1 MRTIALL
8 NQKGGVSK
16 TTSAISIAFG
26 LAKLGK
32 NILLIDLD
40 PQASLSVS
48 LGIEDPKQ
56 CVYDFLKG
64 EVSLEKVAVKRGK
77 VWVIPSSIALS
88 AFENEFRN
96 TSGKEF
102 VLKKAIQSITHF
114 DYIYIDC
121 APSLALLTINALAA
135 ADQVYIPVQCEYL
148 ALQGLGQLLD
158 TLNVVRQRINKNLKM
173 GGIIGTRFN
182 RRKINKEVMEYLIDN
197 FKDKTFKTVIRENVG
212 LSECPSFGKDIYS
225 HAPDSNG
232 AKDYFALCKEILS
245 KEL

>member
-1 MRTIALL
+1 MKTIAWL

-16 TTSAISIAFG
+16 TTSAIQTAFG

-32 NILLIDLD
+32 KVLLIDLD

-48 LGIEDPKQ
+48 LGIESPDYSI
-56 CVYDFLKG
+56 YDFVKQDVKLD
-64 EVSLEKVAVKRGK
+64 EVAVKKGK
-77 VWVIPSSIALS
+77 VTVIPSSIALS

-96 TSGKEF
+96 APSKEF
-102 VLKKAIQSITHF
+102 LLKKALKDIKGF

-121 APSLALLTINALAA
+121 APSLALLTINALAVA
-135 ADQVYIPVQCEYL
+135 QEVYIPVQCEFL

-158 TLNVVRQRINKNLKM
+158 TIGVIRQKINKDLKV
-173 GGIIGTRFN
+173 GGVLGTRFN
-182 RRKINKEVMEYLIDN
+182 RRKLNKDVMDYLLDN
-197 FKDKTFKTVIRENVG
+197 FKDKAFKTVIRENVS
-212 LSECPSFGKDIYS
+212 LSECPSFGKDVFS

-232 AKDYFALCKEILS
+232 AKDYFALCKEILA

>member
-1 MRTIALL
+1 MKIVAWL

-16 TTSAISIAFG
+16 TTSAIQCSFG

-32 NILLIDLD
+32 RVLLIDLD

-48 LGIEDPKQ
+48 LGVEAPEYSI
-56 CVYDFLKG
+56 YDFIKQD
-64 EVSLEKVAVKRGK
+64 VSLDEVAVNKGK
-77 VWVIPSSIALS
+77 VTVIPSSIALS

-96 TSGKEF
+96 APNKEF
-102 VLKKAIQSITHF
+102 LLKKALNGIKGF

-135 ADQVYIPVQCEYL
+135 AQEVYIPVQCEFL

-158 TLNVVRQRINKNLKM
+158 TINVIRQKINKDLKV
-173 GGIIGTRFN
+173 GGVLGTRFN
-182 RRKINKEVMEYLIDN
+182 RRKLNKDVMEYLVDN
-197 FKDKTFKTVIRENVG
+197 FKDKAFKTVIRENVS
-212 LSECPSFGKDIYS
+212 LSECPSFGIDVFS
-225 HAPDSNG
+225 HAPESNG
-232 AKDYFALCKEILS
+232 AKDYFALCKEILA

>member
-1 MRTIALL
+1 MKTIALL

-32 NILLIDLD
+32 KILLIDLD

-48 LGIEDPKQ
+48 LGIEAPEYS
-56 CVYDFLKG
+56 VYDFVKQD
-64 EVSLEKVAVKRGK
+64 VSLEKVIVKKGK
-77 VWVIPSSIALS
+77 VSVIPSSIELS

-96 TSGKEF
+96 ASGKEF
-102 VLKKAIQSITHF
+102 VLKKALQSIKNY

-135 ADQVYIPVQCEYL
+135 AQEVYIPVQCEYL

-158 TLNVVRQRINKNLKM
+158 TLSVVRQRINKDLKM

-182 RRKINKEVMEYLIDN
+182 RRNINKDVMEYLTEN

-212 LSECPSFGKDIYS
+212 LAECPSFGKDIYS

>member
-1 MRTIALL
+1 MKTTALL

-32 NILLIDLD
+32 KILLIDLD

-48 LGIEDPKQ
+48 LGIESPEYS
-56 CVYDFLKG
+56 VYDFMKKDA
-64 EVSLEKVAVKRGK
+64 SLEEVAVKKGK
-77 VWVIPSSIALS
+77 VTVIPSSIALS

-96 TSGKEF
+96 AAGKEF
-102 VLKKAIQSITHF
+102 ILKKSLHGIKGF

-135 ADQVYIPVQCEYL
+135 AQEVYIPVQCEFL

-158 TLNVVRQRINKNLKM
+158 TINVIRQKINKDLRV
-173 GGIIGTRFN
+173 GGVIGTRFN
-182 RRKINKEVMEYLIDN
+182 RRRINKDVMEYLVDN
-197 FKDKTFKTVIRENVG
+197 FKDKAFKTVIRENVS
-212 LSECPSFGKDIYS
+212 LSECPSFGLDVFS
-225 HAPDSNG
+225 HAPESNG
-232 AKDYFALCKEILS
+232 AKDYFALCKEILA

>member
-1 MRTIALL
+1 MKTTAWL

-16 TTSAISIAFG
+16 TTSAVSTAFG

-32 NILLIDLD
+32 KILLIDLD

-48 LGIEDPKQ
+48 LGIESPEYS
-56 CVYDFLKG
+56 VYDFMKHDA
-64 EVSLEKVAVKRGK
+64 SLEEVAVRKGK
-77 VWVIPSSIALS
+77 VTVIPSSIALS

-96 TSGKEF
+96 ASGKEF
-102 VLKKAIQSITHF
+102 ILKKALQGVKGF

-135 ADQVYIPVQCEYL
+135 AQEVYIPVQCEYL

-158 TLNVVRQRINKNLKM
+158 TINVIRQKINKDLKV
-173 GGIIGTRFN
+173 GGVLGTRFN
-182 RRKINKEVMEYLIDN
+182 RRKINKDVMEYLVDN
-197 FKDKTFKTVIRENVG
+197 FKDKAFKTVIRENVS
-212 LSECPSFGKDIYS
+212 LSECPSFGLDVFS
-225 HAPDSNG
+225 HAPESNG
-232 AKDYFALCKEILS
+232 AKDYFALCKEILA

>member
-1 MRTIALL
+1 MKIIALL

-32 NILLIDLD
+32 RILLIDLD

-48 LGIEDPKQ
+48 LGVEAPEYS
-56 CVYDFLKG
+56 VYDFLKQD
-64 EVSLEKVAVKRGK
+64 VSLEKVMIKKGK
-77 VWVIPSSIALS
+77 VTVIPSSIALS

-96 TSGKEF
+96 ASGKEF
-102 VLKKAIQSITHF
+102 VLKKALQAIKNF

-135 ADQVYIPVQCEYL
+135 AQEVYIPVQCEYL

-158 TLNVVRQRINKNLKM
+158 TLNVVRQRINKDLKM

-182 RRKINKEVMEYLIDN
+182 RRKINKDVMEYLFDN

-212 LSECPSFGKDIYS
+212 LAECPSFGTDIYS
-225 HAPDSNG
+225 HAPESNG

>member
-1 MRTIALL
+1 MKTIALL

-32 NILLIDLD
+32 RILLIDLD

-48 LGIEDPKQ
+48 LGIESPEYSI
-56 CVYDFLKG
+56 YDFVKQ
-64 EVSLEKVAVKRGK
+64 EASLEDVAIKKGK
-77 VWVIPSSIALS
+77 VTIIPSSIALS

-96 TSGKEF
+96 ASGKEF
-102 VLKKAIQSITHF
+102 VLKRSLQGIKGY

-121 APSLALLTINALAA
+121 APSLALLTINALAVA
-135 ADQVYIPVQCEYL
+135 QEVYIPVQCEFL
-148 ALQGLGQLLD
+148 ALQGLGQLID
-158 TLNVVRQRINKNLKM
+158 TLNVVRQKINKDLKM

-182 RRKINKEVMEYLIDN
+182 RRKINKDVMEYLTNN

-212 LSECPSFGKDIYS
+212 LSECPSFGKDIFS
-225 HAPDSNG
+225 HSPESNG
-232 AKDYFALCKEILS
+232 AQDYFALCKEILS